1 MLEKHKCA
9 NRLVIEIVES
19 EGIDNFEEVI
29 SFIRDIKDIGCK
41 IAIDDF
47 GTGYSNFEYLIK
59 LKADYLKIDGSLIKN
74 IHKDKNIH
82 TVVSTIVNFA
92 KNLNMKVIAE
102 FVEDEEIYDVLKKLD
117 VDYSQ
122 GYFFSIPQE
131 DLDL

>member
-1 MLEKHKCA
+1 M
-9 NRLVIEIVES
+9 
-19 EGIDNFEEVI
+19 
-29 SFIRDIKDIGCK
+29 
-41 IAIDDF
+41 
-47 GTGYSNFEYLIK
+47 
-59 LKADYLKIDGSLIKN
+59 IKN

-102 FVEDEEIYDVLKKLD
+102 FVEDEEIYDVLKKLE

-131 DLDL
+131 ELDL